1 MDSFHLSTSN
11 FDFDLWKTALR
22 GLRAEGYLEDSEE
35 ATDRF
40 LRDVHDIPISD
51 HLRRDDELRKVLLAL
66 DPTIPKYI
74 FTASVRQ
81 HAERC
86 LVALGIDDLFV
97 DIIDCKTCGLETK
110 HSRHAFEAAM
120 KVAGV
125 KSPSKCLFF
134 DDSVKNI
141 RTARDIGWRAVLV
154 GRIGRDNG
162 QVVSSEHAE
171 LEIDRIHDIP
181 SVFPDLLLSWSSI

>member
-1 MDSFHLSTSN
+1 MS
-11 FDFDLWKTALR
+11 
-22 GLRAEGYLEDSEE
+22 
-35 ATDRF
+35 
-40 LRDVHDIPISD
+40 
-51 HLRRDDELRKVLLAL
+51 L

-74 FTASVRQ
+74 FTASVRE

-181 SVFPDLLLSWSSI
+181 SVFPDLLLS